1 MQEKY
6 LDKNPVCGERVMIHD
21 MGLVIGDV
29 HLGDDCSVWP
39 YAVIRGDVNEIHCGA
54 RTNIQDHSV
63 LHVTHKN
70 EKNPDGFA
78 LTIGDDVTIGH
89 RVTCHGCQIGNRV
102 LLGIGSVVLDNV
114 VIDDDVMLGA
124 NTLVP
129 PGKHLLSG
137 YLYLGAPAKQVRR
150 LTSEEVDFLKY
161 SAEHYV
167 RLKENYLA

>member
-1 MQEKY
+1 MDY
-6 LDKNPVCGERVMIHD
+6 
-21 MGLVIGDV
+21 GLMKDFEELEG
-29 HLGDDCSVWP
+29 L
-39 YAVIRGDVNEIHCGA
+39 
-54 RTNIQDHSV
+54 QDQDQS
-63 LHVTHKN
+63 LN
-70 EKNPDGFA
+70 D
-78 LTIGDDVTIGH
+78 
-89 RVTCHGCQIGNRV
+89 
-102 LLGIGSVVLDNV
+102 V